1 MGQPLHSIDLVNRRF
16 DRGERGHCGIHTPL
30 RILSFSLFL
39 LALLLLAMPHQSFAG
54 SVTWPTDA
62 EVLSLGPH
70 LEYLVDPTGT
80 LELRDAQTSVDAW
93 ASVGEET
100 ASFGYTSDVYW
111 FRTTLP
117 ATAPDASSAF
127 LHIGYPLLDQVDF
140 FELDASST
148 SPKRTISVGDRKSF
162 NERPHS
168 HRHFLF
174 DVTPSNTAREIYFR
188 VKTTRSMNV
197 PLTIS
202 TQATFHT
209 NDDALTMAFGLLFG
223 GMLLMILYNVI
234 LYGWTRDTNYLMYC
248 GYAGCLVV
256 FFAAFQGFGFQYLWP
271 RSIFWQEASM
281 VVTISAVVATAM
293 SFNLG
298 FLNIQQ
304 ELPKLYPLGK
314 TLIALACLTM
324 GSGFILEYSVAILLA
339 FAVLLPACTFAMGTG
354 VYLLKRG
361 FRPARYYVVSWAAV
375 LIGAVLLVLN
385 RAGFLPV
392 NILTDNI
399 LLVGATAQ
407 LMLLSYA
414 LADRINQMKEDKE
427 RIQRQALED
436 QRHAA
441 AELRAALD
449 QAEEASRLKSEFLAN
464 ISHELRTPL
473 NAIVNLPSGMLS
485 DFDQTPTWSCQS
497 CGAEFQA
504 EDSSGEE
511 PPADYQPDCPECG
524 HPLKHQVEPTFI
536 GKATDQVHFLKRIET
551 SGRHLLGVVNDLLDI
566 SKLEAERM
574 QIYPEPFQVFE
585 MLQEVADSLE
595 SLAQAKSI
603 SLHFPDERLDWTL
616 DADRIKV
623 AQILVNL
630 IGNAIKFTPEKGE
643 IYIRVKPTRLCDED
657 ALGFEVQ
664 DTGIGIPKEA
674 LDLIFDSFRQV
685 DGSHTRQHQGTGLGL
700 AITQRLVL
708 LHKGT
713 IDVTS
718 EVGSG
723 STFRFVLPLVQL
735 REERPQPNEES
746 RNHA

>member
-1 MGQPLHSIDLVNRRF
+1 M
-16 DRGERGHCGIHTPL
+16 
-30 RILSFSLFL
+30 
-39 LALLLLAMPHQSFAG
+39 
-54 SVTWPTDA
+54 
-62 EVLSLGPH
+62 
-70 LEYLVDPTGT
+70 
-80 LELRDAQTSVDAW
+80 
-93 ASVGEET
+93 
-100 ASFGYTSDVYW
+100 
-111 FRTTLP
+111 
-117 ATAPDASSAF
+117 
-127 LHIGYPLLDQVDF
+127 
-140 FELDASST
+140 
-148 SPKRTISVGDRKSF
+148 GDRKSF
-162 NERPHS
+162 DARHLS

-174 DVTPSNTAREIYFR
+174 DVEPSNTTREIYFR
-188 VKTTRSMNV
+188 IKTTSSMTV

-248 GYAGCLVV
+248 GYAACLVV

-271 RSIFWQEASM
+271 RSIFWQEASI

-298 FLNIQQ
+298 FLNIRQ

-314 TLIALACLTM
+314 ILIGLACLTM
-324 GSGFILEYSVAILLA
+324 VLGFTLEYRIAILLA
-339 FAVLLPACTFAMGTG
+339 FAVLLPACTFAMSTG

-375 LIGAVLLVLN
+375 VIGAVFLVLN

-414 LADRINQMKEDKE
+414 LADRINQIKEDKE
-427 RIQRQALED
+427 RIQKQALED

-441 AELRAALD
+441 AELRVALD

-497 CGAEFQA
+497 CGAQFQA
-504 EDSSGEE
+504 EDSSSEE
-511 PPADYQPDCPECG
+511 PPADYKPDCPECG
-524 HPLKHQVEPTFI
+524 HPLEHQVEPTFI
-536 GKATDQVHFLKRIET
+536 GKAADQVHFLKRIET

-574 QIYPEPFQVFE
+574 QIYPEPFPVFE

-595 SLAQAKSI
+595 SLAQAKSV
-603 SLHFPDERLDWTL
+603 SLCFPDDHVDWIL

-630 IGNAIKFTPEKGE
+630 IGNAIKFTPEEGQVS
-643 IYIRVKPTRLCDED
+643 IRVSATRLRDEE
-657 ALGFEVQ
+657 ALCFEVQ
-664 DTGIGIPKEA
+664 DTGIGIPKDA

-713 IDVTS
+713 IDVDS

-735 REERPQPNEES
+735 REELPQRNEEP